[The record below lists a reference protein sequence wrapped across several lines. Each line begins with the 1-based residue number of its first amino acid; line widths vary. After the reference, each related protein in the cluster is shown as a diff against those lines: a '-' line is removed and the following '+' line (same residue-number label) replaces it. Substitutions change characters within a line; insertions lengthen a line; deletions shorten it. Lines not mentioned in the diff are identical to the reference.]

1 MSAKSPG
8 PGQTLFA
15 FVRHWSRRQLS
26 DLPSESS
33 QRGRVVLVAEA
44 VGSLALRGE
53 PATVN
58 AVAAE
63 IGIDQ
68 SGASR
73 LVAAATKSGHLV
85 ATASAHDGRR
95 REVAVTATGRSL
107 LSEAHSWQ
115 EGVFGELT
123 ADWSERRRSE
133 FERSMSE
140 LIDRSRELED
150 GGAR

>member
-1 MSAKSPG
+1 MNAQSPG
-8 PGQTLFA
+8 PGQTLFS

-26 DLPSESS
+26 GLPSESS
-33 QRGRVVLVAEA
+33 QRGRIVLVAEA
-44 VGSLALRGE
+44 VESLARHGA

-85 ATASAHDGRR
+85 ATTSANDARR

-107 LSEAHSWQ
+107 LAEARGWQ
-115 EGVFGELT
+115 ERVFGELT

-140 LIDRSRELED
+140 LIDRSREID
-150 GGAR
+150 SGAL